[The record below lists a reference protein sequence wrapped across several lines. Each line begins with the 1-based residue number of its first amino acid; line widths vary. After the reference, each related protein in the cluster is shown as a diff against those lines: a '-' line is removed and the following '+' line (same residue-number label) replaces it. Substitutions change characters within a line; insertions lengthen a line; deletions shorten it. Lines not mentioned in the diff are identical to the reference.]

1 MNVELPG
8 NDAIVSPD
16 SGRTILRV
24 QMAGDVVRFLVV
36 LVLVT
41 AAGCGRAPAP
51 KESPSSETTPFAL
64 PDPGPAVD
72 LIAYWPLDGKLND
85 AAPAGESKDHG
96 KFVGKATFEDGKLGQ
111 GIVLNGSN
119 HVEIPT
125 SPDLEARDKSI
136 SISAWF
142 RVDDW
147 PQRYETVLAKGRG
160 DRYSIAHHAIDP
172 DRVGYF
178 GGLRKD
184 PLDAP
189 AGGPVN
195 DGLWHHVVAITEAG
209 TRTLIFIDGVL
220 LKTGGADTA
229 TLGESGRPLMIGNN
243 PEGSRE
249 DRHWI
254 GGIDDVGLFSG
265 ALNAPEARAIYA
277 LATAAKPRCD
287 LGAAAKLIQLH
298 RRQSPVPVT
307 IGNRKW
313 KYASRDPGDGQP
325 FVVLSED
332 GSGVTTSLRPS
343 VVSFAASHRFLDSG
357 NSAQLRW
364 AVTEDTTEIRIT
376 PLARPVEQTS
386 GTLTITPDQTTQY
399 EITARNDHGTSR
411 ATMTVHVDYRFGRP
425 RISEF
430 MASNAS
436 SHLDDDG
443 DASDWIELHN
453 AGPKLANTAHLFLT
467 DEIDNPT
474 KWPVPGM
481 IMEPDESIVIFASG
495 KDRRDIGSQ
504 LHTNFKL
511 RAKGEYLALVYSTG
525 LTTEMVSFF
534 GRRYPKQKRGVSFG
548 MDTSGA
554 TGPLSASTP
563 SGRNGE
569 VVTGS
574 LDAVRFSHKR
584 SLCTAPLQL
593 ILSSDSPSSA
603 IYFTTDCTKP
613 TPATSRRYR
622 GPITIGTTT
631 VIRAVAFRERMRHS
645 PISTHTYIFP
655 ETAMR
660 QPELPA
666 GFPETWETFPA
677 DYAMDPRVTED
688 PSYRA
693 DLLKGFRAIPTMS
706 ISMPQTDLFGPRG
719 IYSHPMDHGTDW
731 EKASSL
737 ELIQPDGSDG
747 FQIDCGLR
755 IYGGFGR
762 NRRFPKHSLR
772 VLFKGIYGAT
782 RLNFP
787 LFPGSD
793 ATTSFDTLILRGGF
807 NNSWQAGSSR
817 SQHLRDEFIR
827 RSQLAMGQPAS
838 HGMFVHLYLNGLY
851 WGVYNLVER
860 PSGAFAAAYLG
871 GERDEYDALNSGKA
885 IDGTT
890 EAWRKMHDVAGKAT
904 PDNVLETLG
913 PFVNLDNLI
922 DYMLVNFY
930 GGNDDWD
937 GHNWYAA
944 RKREPGAGFHFF
956 CWDSERT
963 LENAGGDNKTRTNNR
978 NNPSGLFNQLLRHPA
993 FRQRVLSRV
1002 RLHCFDN
1009 GVLTPTRAAA
1019 RYAAMATEIN
1029 DAIVA
1034 ESARWGDAQRDSS
1047 LTRNDDWIPERD
1059 RLLNAWF
1066 PERTRVLLEQLNDV
1080 GNLGYIKSPDLK
1092 VTDDAIEILA
1102 TTGTVYFTTDDSD
1115 PRRDDGTPNPTATIV
1130 KGFTVES
1137 ELLPKSSEWKYL
1149 DNGSDQGTGWRE
1161 PGFDD
1166 SKWKSGKARLGYG
1179 NDGEV
1184 TKLSFGPDENN
1195 KHITTYF
1202 RRPLA
1207 LSETGL
1213 FDSIKLMLSRDDGAV
1228 VYLNGIEL
1236 LRSNMPAKREITFDT
1251 PASQTHD
1258 DHKFFEYTLPRKLL
1272 KPGMNVIAAEVH
1284 QGSRESSDTG
1294 FDLAIQGI
1302 KQNRTIIPRESL
1314 QTLKARTYA
1323 NGAWSSLSKFPGE
1336 PRK

>member
-1 MNVELPG
+1 
-8 NDAIVSPD
+8 
-16 SGRTILRV
+16 LRV
-24 QMAGDVVRFLVV
+24 KLAEDVARLLVA
-36 LVLVT
+36 LVLVA
-41 AAGCGRAPAP
+41 AAGCGHAPAP
-51 KESPSSETTPFAL
+51 QGSRSSDTAPPARA
-64 PDPGPAVD
+64 DQGPTVD
-72 LIAYWPLDGKLND
+72 LIAYWPLDGELND
-85 AAPAGESKDHG
+85 AAPAGESKDNG
-96 KFVGKATFEDGKLGQ
+96 KVVGTATFENGKLGK
-111 GIVLNGSN
+111 GIVLDGSN

-142 RVDDW
+142 RVEDW
-147 PQRYETVLAKGRG
+147 PGRYETVLAKGRG

-172 DRVGYF
+172 DRLAYF

-229 TLGESGRPLMIGNN
+229 TLGESGRPLMLGNN
-243 PEGSRE
+243 PERSRE

-265 ALNAPEARAIYA
+265 ALNASEARAIYT
-277 LATAAKPRCD
+277 LATSPALGHD
-287 LGAAAKLIQLH
+287 LGSATKLIQLH
-298 RRQSPVPVT
+298 RRQSPAPVT
-307 IGNRKW
+307 IGNQEW

-325 FVVLSED
+325 FIVLSEN
-332 GSGVTTSLRPS
+332 GSGVTTSPRPS
-343 VVSFAASHRFLDSG
+343 VVSFATSHRFLDSG

-364 AVTEDTTEIRIT
+364 SVTENATEVRIT
-376 PLARPVEQTS
+376 PLAGQVVHRS
-386 GTLTITPDQTTQY
+386 GTLRVTPTETTRY
-399 EITARNDHGTSR
+399 EITARNEQGTCR
-411 ATMTVHVDYRFGRP
+411 ATTTVHVDYRFGRP

-430 MASNAS
+430 MANNAPS
-436 SHLDDDG
+436 DLDDDG
-443 DASDWIELHN
+443 ESSDWIELHN
-453 AGPKLANTAHLFLT
+453 PGPGLANTADLFLT
-467 DEIDNPT
+467 DDIDKPT

-481 IMEPDESIVIFASG
+481 IMERDESVVIFASG
-495 KDRRDIGSQ
+495 KDRRDINSQ
-504 LHTNFKL
+504 LHTNFRL
-511 RAKGEYLALVYSTG
+511 RANGEYLALVHSTG
-525 LTTEMVSFF
+525 TTTEMVSFF
-534 GRRYPKQKRGVSFG
+534 GRRYPAQKRGVSFG
-548 MDTSGA
+548 VDTGGA
-554 TGPLSASTP
+554 TGPLSAPTP
-563 SGRNGE
+563 SNRNTE
-569 VVTGS
+569 VVTGR
-574 LDAVRFSHKR
+574 LNAVRFSHKR
-584 SLCTAPLQL
+584 SLCASPFRL
-593 ILSSDSPSSA
+593 ILTSESPTSV
-603 IYFTTDCTKP
+603 IYFTTNGTSP
-613 TPATSRRYR
+613 TPTTGRRYR
-622 GPITIGTTT
+622 DPIAIESTT
-631 VIRAVAFRERMRHS
+631 VIRAAAFRQRMRRS
-645 PISTHTYIFP
+645 LVSTHTYIFP
-655 ETAMR
+655 ETVIR
-660 QPELPA
+660 QPGHPA
-666 GFPETWETFPA
+666 GFPEKWETFPA

-688 PSYRA
+688 PAYRA
-693 DLLKGFRAIPTMS
+693 DLLKGLRAIPTMS
-706 ISMPQTDLFGPRG
+706 VSMPQADLFGPRG
-719 IYSHPMDHGTDW
+719 IYSHPMDHGKDW
-731 EKASSL
+731 ERASSL
-737 ELIQPDGSDG
+737 ELIQPDGTEG

-787 LFPGSD
+787 VFPD

-890 EAWRKMHDVAGKAT
+890 EAWREMHDVARKST
-904 PDNVLETLG
+904 PENVLETLG

-944 RKREPGAGFHFF
+944 RKREPGAGYHFF

-963 LENAGGDNKTRTNNR
+963 LENAAGDNKTRTNNG

-1009 GVLTPTRAAA
+1009 GVLTPSRAAA
-1019 RYAAMATEIN
+1019 RYAAMATQIS

-1034 ESARWGDAQRDSS
+1034 ESARWGDAQRDAS

-1059 RLLNAWF
+1059 RLLKTWF
-1066 PERTRVLLEQLNDV
+1066 PKRTGVLLEQLNAV

-1092 VTDDAIEILA
+1092 AIEDSIEILA
-1102 TTGTVYFTTDDSD
+1102 TTGTVYFTTDGSD

-1130 KGFTVES
+1130 KGFTVEN
-1137 ELLPKSSEWKYL
+1137 ELLPRSSEWKYL
-1149 DNGSDQGTGWRE
+1149 DNGSDQGTAWRK

-1166 SKWKSGKARLGYG
+1166 SGWKSGKARLGYG
-1179 NDGEV
+1179 NDGEI
-1184 TKLSFGPDENN
+1184 TKLEFGPDENN

-1202 RRPLA
+1202 RRLLVLP
-1207 LSETGL
+1207 ETGT
-1213 FDSIKLMLSRDDGAV
+1213 FDFIKLLLSRDDGAV
-1228 VYLNGIEL
+1228 VYLNGSEL
-1236 LRSNMPAKREITFDT
+1236 LRSNMPPEGEITFST
-1251 PASQTHD
+1251 RASRTHD

-1272 KPGMNVIAAEVH
+1272 KAGMNIIAAEVH
-1284 QGSRESSDTG
+1284 QGTPQSSDTG
-1294 FDLAIQGI
+1294 FDLALQGI
-1302 KQNRTIIPRESL
+1302 KQNRTLIPTASL
-1314 QTLKARTYA
+1314 RTLKARTYA
-1323 NGAWSSLSKFPGE
+1323 NGAWSSLSRYPGE